1 MSKYIKQNRYASKI
15 VSRRMRMTGNDFA
28 KANYLADIL
37 NIPNC
42 ATADTEFNTG
52 VPLCRLKKKKI
63 IGVIFADSGVY
74 FSAAHRASAAAFLTE
89 LETKTTAARGSR
101 AYPLWNI
108 RNFEDQTG
116 EPQKGALGNLTSSQ
130 ANISDG
136 IPVMNFGYDGDEI
149 QHQVL
154 SIIETGSYSVF
165 LVDENYVVYGT
176 KSGDNMVGFSVE
188 DIYVPLS
195 KFPVSDYVNQYSFNI
210 TFSSMTEWKSNSAFV
225 VTTSGI
231 TAKVGLINITLSQYS
246 LVSNVVKLYMIAKGG
261 TNVEPLYGA
270 ALDGL
275 TWTAQNATTGAAIT
289 VTSVATDPTNDVMT
303 VTIDSTEY
311 TALASGT
318 QIKILGPTPAA
329 MAAVSIKPFE
339 FVPVVITKP

>member
-1 MSKYIKQNRYASKI
+1 MSKYIKQTRYADKI

-74 FSAAHRASAAAFLTE
+74 FTAAHRASAAAFLTE
-89 LETKTTAARGSR
+89 LDTKTTAARGSR

-116 EPQKGALGNLTSSQ
+116 EPQKGALGNLTTSQ
-130 ANISDG
+130 ANIADG

-176 KSGDNMVGFSVE
+176 KSGDNMIGFSIE

-195 KFPVSDYVNQYSFNI
+195 KFPVSDFVNQYSFNI

-246 LVSNVVKLYMIAKGG
+246 LVSNVAKLYMIAKGG

-289 VTSVATDPTNDVMT
+289 VTSVATDATNDVMG

-318 QIKILGPTPAA
+318 TIKILGPTPAA